1 MAFGIILL
9 VLAVIIM
16 IGLFIWDSNHDG
28 VGVAGFIGGL
38 AFVFLYTGID
48 ILMPDITPMD
58 VYQGKTTLKYEVV
71 DGEIVDSTVIWK
83 KNIE

>member
-1 MAFGIILL
+1 MVFGIILL

-71 DGEIVDSTVIWK
+71 DGEIVDSCVVYK
-83 KNIE
+83 K